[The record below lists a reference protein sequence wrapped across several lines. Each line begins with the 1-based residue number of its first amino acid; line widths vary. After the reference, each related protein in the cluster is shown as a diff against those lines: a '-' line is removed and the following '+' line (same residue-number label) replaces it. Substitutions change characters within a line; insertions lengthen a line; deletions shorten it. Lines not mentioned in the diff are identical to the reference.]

1 MKWEDIVLEALKDE
15 FDGKVFRS
23 KDAIL
28 LLRRRN
34 NYSKGTVY
42 RALHD
47 LVKAK
52 TTERLGRGT
61 YKVRFREVAITDRLA
76 LSDKVIV
83 TLIPGSS
90 EEAKRVLRSKGIEF
104 MITGPALFYR
114 YIHNLPRRLVE
125 LIYVIRGAGE
135 LAVLSLREAGMRALL
150 NPTRN
155 AVTLALENF
164 AERDIFVVREFSEL
178 LGNID
183 GTASLERALVDL
195 YFETTRNRIPFPEEE
210 AARIFLRVSRNEPIS
225 HSRLLMF
232 ANRRGIEKE
241 IDVLL
246 DFVQPMTSSRPK
258 VMNKHVK
265 DFLKTMEAVEWR

>member
-1 MKWEDIVLEALKDE
+1 MKWENIILEAFKDE
-15 FDGKVFRS
+15 FDDKVFRS
-23 KDAIL
+23 KDAIS
-28 LLRRRN
+28 LLRKKN

-52 TTERLGRGT
+52 TIERLGRGA
-61 YKVRFREVAITDRLA
+61 YRVRFREVAITDRLT

-90 EEAKRVLRSKGIEF
+90 EKAKKVLRSKGVEF

-114 YIHNLPRRLVE
+114 FIHNLPRRIIE

-135 LAVLSLREAGMRALL
+135 LAVLSLREEGMRALL

-155 AVTLALENF
+155 DITLALENF
-164 AERDIFVVREFSEL
+164 PERDIFVVREFSEL

-210 AARIFLRVSRNEPIS
+210 AARIFLRVTRNEPIS
-225 HSRLLMF
+225 HSRLSMF

-246 DFVQPMTSSRPK
+246 DFVQPMASSSLK
-258 VMNKHVK
+258 VENKHLK
-265 DFLKTMEAVEWR
+265 GFLKTMEAVEWR

>member
-90 EEAKRVLRSKGIEF
+90 EEAKRVLRSKGVEF
-104 MITGPALFYR
+104 MITGPALFHR

-155 AVTLALENF
+155 DVTLALENF
-164 AERDIFVVREFSEL
+164 AERDIFVVREFSGL
-178 LGNID
+178 LGNVD

-195 YFETTRNRIPFPEEE
+195 YFETTRNRIPFPDEE

-232 ANRRGIEKE
+232 ASRRGIEKE

-246 DFVQPMTSSRPK
+246 GFVQPMTSSRPK

-265 DFLKTMEAVEWR
+265 DFLKIMEAVEWR

>member
-1 MKWEDIVLEALKDE
+1 MKWEDIVLGALKDK
-15 FDGKVFRS
+15 FDSKVFRS

-34 NYSKGTVY
+34 NYSRGTVY

-52 TTERLGRGT
+52 TIERLGRGT
-61 YKVRFREVAITDRLA
+61 YRVRFREVAITDRLA

-90 EEAKRVLRSKGIEF
+90 EEAKKVLRSKGVEF

-135 LAVLSLREAGMRALL
+135 LAVLSLRGAGMRALL

-155 AVTLALENF
+155 DVTLALENF
-164 AERDIFVVREFSEL
+164 AEKDIFVVREFSEL
-178 LGNID
+178 LGNIK

-195 YFETTRNRIPFPEEE
+195 YFETTRNRVPFPEEE
-210 AARIFLRVSRNEPIS
+210 AARIFLKVSRNEPIS

-232 ANRRGIEKE
+232 ANRRGIGRE

-246 DFVQPMTSSRPK
+246 NFVQPMTSSTAK
-258 VMNKHVK
+258 VKNKHAK
-265 DFLKTMEAVEWR
+265 DFLKTMETAEWR

>member
-1 MKWEDIVLEALKDE
+1 MKWEDIVLEALRTE
-15 FDGKVFRS
+15 FNDKVFRS
-23 KDAIL
+23 KDAIKL
-28 LLRRRN
+28 MKRRN

-52 TTERLGRGT
+52 VIERLGRGT
-61 YKVRFREVAITDRLA
+61 YRVRFHEVTVTDRLT
-76 LSDKVIV
+76 LSEKVIV
-83 TLIPGSS
+83 TLIPGSP
-90 EEAKRVLRSKGIEF
+90 EEAKKILRGKGVEF

-114 YIHNLPRRLVE
+114 YIHNLPKRLVE
-125 LIYVIRGAGE
+125 LVYVIRGAGE

-155 AVTLALENF
+155 DVSLALDNF
-164 AERDIFVVREFSEL
+164 SERDIFVVREFYGL

-195 YFETTRNRIPFPEEE
+195 YFETTRRRIPFPEEE
-210 AARIFLRVSRNEPIS
+210 AARIFLKVLRNEPIS

-232 ANRRGIEKE
+232 ANRRGIGRE
-241 IDVLL
+241 IDALL
-246 DFVQPMTSSRPK
+246 DFVEPMTSSSAK
-258 VMNKHVK
+258 VKNKHAK

>member
-1 MKWEDIVLEALKDE
+1 MKWENTVLQALRAE
-15 FDGKVFRS
+15 FNDKVFRS
-23 KDAIL
+23 KDVIKL
-28 LLRRRN
+28 LKRQN

-52 TTERLGRGT
+52 TVERLGRGT
-61 YKVRFREVAITDRLA
+61 YRVHVREVKITDRLT

-90 EEAKRVLRSKGIEF
+90 EEAKKILHGKGVEF

-114 YIHNLPRRLVE
+114 YIHNLPKRLVE
-125 LIYVIRGAGE
+125 LIYVIRGSGE

-155 AVTLALENF
+155 DITLALENF
-164 AERDIFVVREFSEL
+164 PERDIFVVREFSEL
-178 LGNID
+178 LGNIK

-195 YFETTRNRIPFPEEE
+195 YFETTRNRMPFPEEE
-210 AARIFLRVSRNEPIS
+210 AARIFLKVSRNEPIS

-232 ANRRGIEKE
+232 ANRRGI
-241 IDVLL
+241 
-246 DFVQPMTSSRPK
+246 
-258 VMNKHVK
+258 
-265 DFLKTMEAVEWR
+265 

>member
-1 MKWEDIVLEALKDE
+1 MKWEDIILETFKDE
-15 FDGKVFRS
+15 FDNKVFRS
-23 KDAIL
+23 KDAIS
-28 LLRRRN
+28 LLRSRN

-52 TTERLGRGT
+52 IIERLGRGT
-61 YKVRFREVAITDRLA
+61 YRVRFREVTITDRLT

-90 EEAKRVLRSKGIEF
+90 EEAKKVLRSKGVEF

-114 YIHNLPRRLVE
+114 FIHNLPRRLVE
-125 LIYVIRGAGE
+125 LVYVIRGAGE

-155 AVTLALENF
+155 DIILALENF
-164 AERDIFVVREFSEL
+164 TERDVFVVREFSGL

-210 AARIFLRVSRNEPIS
+210 AARIFLRVTRNEPIS

-232 ANRRGIEKE
+232 ANRRGIGKE

-246 DFVQPMTSSRPK
+246 GFVQPKTSSSPK
-258 VMNKHVK
+258 VENKHVK

>member
-1 MKWEDIVLEALKDE
+1 
-15 FDGKVFRS
+15 
-23 KDAIL
+23 
-28 LLRRRN
+28 
-34 NYSKGTVY
+34 
-42 RALHD
+42 
-47 LVKAK
+47 VKAK
-52 TTERLGRGT
+52 TIERLGRGT

-90 EEAKRVLRSKGIEF
+90 EEAKRVLRSKGVEF

-125 LIYVIRGAGE
+125 LIYVIRGSGE
-135 LAVLSLREAGMRALL
+135 LAVFSLREAGMRALL

-155 AVTLALENF
+155 DIGLALENF
-164 AERDIFVVREFSEL
+164 AERDIFVVREFSGL
-178 LGNID
+178 LGNVD

-246 DFVQPMTSSRPK
+246 DFVQPMSSSRPK
-258 VMNKHVK
+258 VENKHVK
-265 DFLKTMEAVEWR
+265 DFLKTMEAIEWR

>member
-90 EEAKRVLRSKGIEF
+90 EEAKRVLRSKGVEF